1 MVADGGLR
9 LATISPV
16 TTVGEIEVITGLPRS
31 ATVEVTKPTT
41 ILCIQKKRL
50 DAILRGHRD
59 LKAKLYENVIAM
71 LSDKLVRDNVRLRD
85 FLSARTQFEDD
96 VLDQKTKLTAALELL
111 AEHGIDHEQAEVAI
125 AARLR
130 SDAATILVVEDE
142 LATRTVLTRGLS
154 AYSVLQ
160 ASNGV
165 EALALLDGLT
175 PDLVITDI
183 RMPGMDG
190 FVLLSELRKRIPGT
204 PVIAISGY
212 VDMKTMMEHAF
223 DAVIEKPVTI
233 ARLRALVAELLE
245 EEEVSA

>member
-16 TTVGEIEVITGLPRS
+16 TTVGEIGVITGLPRS

-154 AYSVLQ
+154 AYSSCRRATALSPGATRRADPGLGDHRHSHAGDGRLCPPERVAQ
-160 ASNGV
+160 AYPGNSRHRHIGLRGH
-165 EALALLDGLT
+165 EDHDG
-175 PDLVITDI
+175 
-183 RMPGMDG
+183 
-190 FVLLSELRKRIPGT
+190 
-204 PVIAISGY
+204 
-212 VDMKTMMEHAF
+212 
-223 DAVIEKPVTI
+223 
-233 ARLRALVAELLE
+233 ARL
-245 EEEVSA
+245 

>member
-1 MVADGGLR
+1 M
-9 LATISPV
+9 
-16 TTVGEIEVITGLPRS
+16 
-31 ATVEVTKPTT
+31 
-41 ILCIQKKRL
+41 
-50 DAILRGHRD
+50 
-59 LKAKLYENVIAM
+59 
-71 LSDKLVRDNVRLRD
+71 
-85 FLSARTQFEDD
+85 
-96 VLDQKTKLTAALELL
+96 
-111 AEHGIDHEQAEVAI
+111 
-125 AARLR
+125 
-130 SDAATILVVEDE
+130 VEDE
-142 LATRTVLTRGLS
+142 LAKRTVLTRGLS